1 MLVLSA
7 RGGEYGGKLSRP
19 KTCSEGLLSTSSA
32 ATVPAVRKLVALIV
46 MLVGAGALTPSS
58 SALARDVVRFVD
70 DDARGPGP
78 WREHQVRLDRPAEHA
93 FVDDNVIDEQ
103 SPRMAQL
110 ASSAAGLF
118 LKLVN
123 EQLKGRIDPRSI
135 TYVAPAGVVLEDV
148 VLTAPGGKPVAR
160 IGYAKVELSLGALFA
175 GEIAIS
181 KIEID
186 KPQLV
191 LEMVNGK
198 LNLLEALTPRK
209 PPDPTNKDEP
219 GKGTFRID
227 DIRLTNGGFR
237 FNDGE
242 NVTLVF
248 DNINARASVDVN
260 LGTSAVVV
268 DVSSLAVSSGSVR
281 LKPLDIPLRAMR
293 AERVRFVTDRVE
305 VTKLTG
311 TTLGGVDGKGPSAR
325 FNVTGRVGIEGDGN
339 MQIAGNID
347 VDAGAWPDRLEPLPF
362 LAPVVKGNLTVTG
375 PFAKP
380 IIDIDAALGSATLYG
395 YAIDS
400 GRAVVRITPALV
412 TLKEG
417 TVVRLGR
424 GTAKVTGDVVLPA
437 DTAPLKLNLY
447 ARVAD
452 LPLGVALAPAELD
465 TPLRGTLG
473 GSLHLTGT
481 AGEKTALVVDGDI
494 YARHGQL
501 FDVHLPAELD
511 GEVRVA
517 ISADMVTLKTVTLKD
532 PLGGTRIAIDGDVDL
547 KNERLALT
555 FAASLPSVSAL
566 LPTMLPSDLKINAA
580 KVTGAVSG
588 PFKNVVVD
596 VAALVADGNAYGTPL
611 QAIEATVR
619 VTPKEVRITGGK
631 GVVAGGALTQSV
643 PLVLTLGKNIG
654 FASGTFAVRQV
665 DLAKI
670 TLPDGKPLPL
680 TGILDV
686 EASLKGTTKAPRVLV
701 RAAAAAVTAANEN
714 LGDVTAA
721 FVVTLDALDF
731 ERITVASPMITASS
745 SSLRLELKDMRISGS
760 VDIAELELSA
770 IQAAAP
776 AKVRGT
782 TRGSIVVAG
791 TVDAPLVSGSLAV
804 RDLSASGVDFGQGV
818 INLGVAPDKL
828 GKKGDLE
835 VSVATVLAT
844 TATAR
849 AASTSWR
856 VQAAYAVQRE
866 VMNVEAHVRNVDLAL
881 LKPYLGSAVVPLE
894 GIVDGAVTA
903 YGTLQ
908 KPTVALRL
916 RVPNLVAILDDGN
929 DTGATG
935 GKAGA
940 ARSGDKHDTTAR
952 VRELGPVFVE
962 ARLDDG
968 TVTGR
973 VCAFTDV
980 GASVPEEDESDRPCE
995 EPQRVWATIAGTVM
1009 PMEPSAQLQVDAVV
1023 SEAHIEELV
1032 PALKEIDVGVGGRVR
1047 VAASIDVPKGGPVT
1061 FVVSARLQNL
1071 TVRAPG
1077 APAIQLVNPVDI
1089 DYVDN
1094 RAVIGSEPARFVTA
1108 RDGFDLVVAAG
1119 SSVGSEDID
1128 ISVDGQL
1135 ALSALKLISSEIANA
1150 AGTANTHIKVSGKFA
1165 DGIVV
1170 EGVVVPEA
1178 GARITPRALG
1188 QPIIFDNAR
1197 ISLKPD
1203 VDDATLLRVTF
1214 DGVCERATREN
1225 CPLRATIGNG
1235 GNGKVQL
1242 RGSVL
1247 ARTSREGQESWVK
1260 RYDVA
1265 VSATS
1270 VELKAA
1276 DVGRIEASMDVAL
1289 IGDAPAPVLR
1299 GRVDVTDGLFRKDF
1313 EVSNFILTQAPARP
1327 SAPLSETLAPLGLD
1341 GMTFDLV
1348 ASMQNVRAKA
1358 RVNAFSIDA
1367 SLRGDLRISRTLSFP
1382 ALDGAVEVESG
1393 TVDFPRARFEIMEM
1407 QLQFPTTAEGS
1418 IRPVLHLS
1426 ARAELAPGAAG
1437 NSVEVPIDL
1446 TIDGGFDAMQLD
1458 LVAVDPNR
1466 VWTRSELFAYILF
1479 GVIPSDAGGANL
1491 VSTSVDVASRAAL
1504 RELAAPVNREVE
1516 SLVESGLGLDVNID
1530 VVSGF
1535 QLQLGQR
1542 LVLEGPGLLSQA
1554 PVADTTTTTTTA
1566 ATTSVTTD
1574 AVRVRLLLFDHL
1586 PVGRA
1591 LSAEGRFGVASDLR
1605 LSWRLFEE

>member
-1 MLVLSA
+1 M
-7 RGGEYGGKLSRP
+7 
-19 KTCSEGLLSTSSA
+19 
-32 ATVPAVRKLVALIV
+32 RKLVALIV
-46 MLVGAGALTPSS
+46 MLVGVGALSPSLP
-58 SALARDVVRFVD
+58 ARARDRVTAD
-70 DDARGPGP
+70 DDDIRGPGP
-78 WREHQVRLDRPAEHA
+78 WREHQPRVHSFDDDDAELGI
-93 FVDDNVIDEQ
+93 VDDVGASLVIDEE

-123 EQLKGRIDPRSI
+123 EQLKGRIDPRSVA
-135 TYVAPAGVVLEDV
+135 YVAPAGVVLEDV

-160 IGYAKVELSLGALFA
+160 IGYAKVELSLSALFA

-191 LEMVNGK
+191 LEMINGK

-209 PPDPTNKDEP
+209 PPDPNKKDEP

-227 DIRLTNGGFR
+227 DIRMTNGGFR

-260 LGTSAVVV
+260 LATSAVVV
-268 DVSSLAVSSGSVR
+268 DVSTLAVSSGSVR
-281 LKPLDIPLRAMR
+281 LKPLDIPLRAMK
-293 AERVRFVTDRVE
+293 AEHVRFVTDRVE
-305 VTKLTG
+305 VTGLTG
-311 TTLGGVDGKGPSAR
+311 TTLGGMDGKGPSAR

-362 LAPVVKGNLTVTG
+362 LAPAVRGNLTVTG
-375 PFAKP
+375 AFAKP
-380 IIDIDAALGSATLYG
+380 TIDLDAALGSASLFG

-400 GRAVVRITPALV
+400 GRAVVRITPSLV

-437 DTAPLKLNLY
+437 DTAPLKLDLR

-481 AGEKTALVVDGDI
+481 AGEKTALVVAGDI

-501 FDVHLPAELD
+501 FDIHLPAELD

-517 ISADMVTLKTVTLKD
+517 ISTDKVTLRTVNLRD
-532 PLGGTRIAIDGDVDL
+532 PLGGTRIGVDGDVDL

-555 FAASLPSVSAL
+555 FAASVPSVSAL
-566 LPTMLPSDLKINAA
+566 MPTLLPADLKVNAA
-580 KVTGAVSG
+580 EATGSISG
-588 PFKNVVVD
+588 GFKNVVVD
-596 VAALVADGNAYGTPL
+596 VNAKVASGNAYGTP
-611 QAIEATVR
+611 IETVTAKAR
-619 VTPKEVRITGGK
+619 VTPKEVRIEGATGL
-631 GVVAGGALTQSV
+631 VAGGTLKQSV

-654 FASGTFAVRQV
+654 FASGTFLVSKV
-665 DLAKI
+665 DIAKI
-670 TLPDGKPLPL
+670 TLPDGSALPL
-680 TGILDV
+680 TGVLDV

-701 RAAAAAVTAANEN
+701 RAAAGGVTAADED

-721 FVVTLDALDF
+721 FVVTLDALAF
-731 ERITVASPMITASS
+731 ERLTVESPMITASS
-745 SSLRLELKDMRISGS
+745 SSLRLELKDMRVSGS
-760 VDIAELELSA
+760 VDIDDLELSA
-770 IQAAAP
+770 IKAAAP

-782 TRGSIVVAG
+782 ARGSIVLNG
-791 TVDAPLVSGSLAV
+791 TIEAPLISGSLGV
-804 RDLSASGVDFGQGV
+804 RDLAASGVDFGQGV
-818 INLGVAPDKL
+818 VNLGVAADKL

-835 VSVATVLAT
+835 VSVATVLST
-844 TATAR
+844 MATAR
-849 AASTSWR
+849 APATSWR
-856 VQAAYAVQRE
+856 VQAAYALQRE
-866 VMNVEAHVRNVDLAL
+866 IMNVEAHVRNVDLAL
-881 LKPYLGSAVVPLE
+881 LRPYLGGAVVPLE
-894 GIVDGAVTA
+894 GVVNGAITA
-903 YGTLQ
+903 HGSLA
-908 KPTVALRL
+908 KPTAAVRL
-916 RVPNLVAILDDGN
+916 LVPNLVAVIDDGKAS
-929 DTGATG
+929 T
-935 GKAGA
+935 KVAGA
-940 ARSGDKHDTTAR
+940 DKPATTTTATKVAPRSTDRDDATVRSR
-952 VRELGPVFVE
+952 VLGPVFVE
-962 ARLDDG
+962 VHLDEG
-968 TVTGR
+968 ALTGR
-973 VCAFTDV
+973 VCAFPDP
-980 GASVPEEDESDRPCE
+980 GAVVPAEDESDRPCE
-995 EPQRVWATIAGTVM
+995 EPQRVWATVSGTVM

-1047 VAASIDVPKGGPVT
+1047 VAASVDVPKDGPVT
-1061 FVVSARLQNL
+1061 FGVSARLQAL

-1094 RAVIGSEPARFVTA
+1094 RAVIGAEPARFVTA
-1108 RDGFDLVVAAG
+1108 RDGFDLVIAAG

-1128 ISVDGQL
+1128 VAVDGQL
-1135 ALSALKLISSEIANA
+1135 ALSALKLVSSEIANA

-1165 DGIVV
+1165 DGIVIEGIV
-1170 EGVVVPEA
+1170 EPES

-1203 VDDATLLRVTF
+1203 ADDGSLLRVTF
-1214 DGVCERATREN
+1214 DGVCKRATREN

-1235 GNGKVQL
+1235 GGGKVQL

-1247 ARTSREGQESWVK
+1247 ARTSREGQEPWIK

-1270 VELKAA
+1270 VEIKAG
-1276 DVGRIEASMDVAL
+1276 DLGRIEASMDVAL
-1289 IGDAPAPVLR
+1289 VGDAPAPVLR

-1341 GMTFDLV
+1341 GLTFDLV

-1393 TVDFPRARFEIMEM
+1393 TVDFPRARFEIIEM
-1407 QLQFPTTAEGS
+1407 QLQFPTTAEGT
-1418 IRPVLHLS
+1418 IKPVLHLS
-1426 ARAELAPGAAG
+1426 ARSELAPGAAG
-1437 NSVEVPIDL
+1437 NSVEVPVDL

-1479 GVIPSDAGGANL
+1479 GVIPSDAGGADL

-1535 QLQLGQR
+1535 QVQLGQR

-1586 PVGRA
+1586 PIGRA

>member
-1 MLVLSA
+1 MRTLLALVV
-7 RGGEYGGKLSRP
+7 
-19 KTCSEGLLSTSSA
+19 LLSG
-32 ATVPAVRKLVALIV
+32 
-46 MLVGAGALTPSS
+46 VGAFASSTTAGANAVLDDRLVS
-58 SALARDVVRFVD
+58 DV
-70 DDARGPGP
+70 RGPGP
-78 WREHQVRLDRPAEHA
+78 WREHHPRAARFNDAHDA
-93 FVDDNVIDEQ
+93 DNIDDGNHPFVIDEG

-123 EQLKGRIDPRSI
+123 EQLKGRIDPRSVA
-135 TYVAPAGVVLEDV
+135 YVAPAGVVLEDV

-160 IGYAKVELSLGALFA
+160 IGYAKVELSLSALFA
-175 GEIAIS
+175 GDIVIS

-191 LEMVNGK
+191 LEIDDGK
-198 LNLLEALTPRK
+198 LNLLEALTPRT
-209 PPDPTNKDEP
+209 PPDPNKKNQP
-219 GKGTFRID
+219 GSGSFRID

-248 DNINARASVDVN
+248 DNINARASVDVDLATN
-260 LGTSAVVV
+260 DVVV
-268 DVSSLAVSSGSVR
+268 DVSSLAVNSGSVK

-293 AERVRFVTDRVE
+293 AEHVRFIANRVE
-305 VTKLTG
+305 VTKLKG
-311 TTLGGVDGKGPSAR
+311 AALGGMDGKGPAAR
-325 FNVTGRVGIEGDGN
+325 FDVTGWVGIEGDGN
-339 MQIAGNID
+339 LQIAGAID
-347 VDAGAWPDRLEPLPF
+347 VDAGAWPDRLAPLPF
-362 LAPVVKGNLTVTG
+362 LAPVVRGNLTVTG

-380 IIDIDAALGSATLYG
+380 IIDIDAALGAATLYG

-400 GRAVVRITPALV
+400 GRAVVRISPSVV
-412 TLKEG
+412 TVKEG
-417 TVVRLGR
+417 TALRLGR
-424 GTAKVTGDVVLPA
+424 GTAKVTGDVVLA
-437 DTAPLKLNLY
+437 AGDAPLSLDLR
-447 ARVAD
+447 ARVSD
-452 LPLGVALAPAELD
+452 LALGVALAPAELD
-465 TPLRGTLG
+465 TALRGTLG

-481 AGEKTALVVDGDI
+481 AGEQTAIVVAGDI

-501 FDVHLPAELD
+501 FDIHLPAELD
-511 GEVRVA
+511 GEVRVG
-517 ISADMVTLKTVTLKD
+517 ITGEKVTLRTVNLRD
-532 PLGGTRIAIDGDVDL
+532 PLGGTRIAVDGDVDL

-555 FAASLPSVSAL
+555 FDASVPSLSAL
-566 LPTMLPSDLKINAA
+566 MPTMLPEDLQINAA
-580 KVTGAVSG
+580 EGKGSISG

-596 VAALVADGNAYGTPL
+596 VAAKVASGNAYGTPFEN
-611 QAIEATVR
+611 IEATAR

-631 GVVAGGALTQSV
+631 GLVAGGVLKQSV
-643 PLVLTLGKNIG
+643 PLVLTLGKTVG
-654 FASGTFAVRQV
+654 FASGTFAVSNV
-665 DLAKI
+665 DMAKI
-670 TLPDGKPLPL
+670 TLPDGSALPV
-680 TGILDV
+680 TGILNV
-686 EASLKGTTKAPRVLV
+686 EASLKGTTKAPRVFV
-701 RAAAAAVTAANEN
+701 RAAAGGVTAADED

-731 ERITVASPMITASS
+731 ETITVASPMITASS
-745 SSLRLELKDMRISGS
+745 SSLRLELKDMRVSGAI
-760 VDIAELELSA
+760 DIADLELSA
-770 IQAAAP
+770 IKAAAT

-782 TRGSIVVAG
+782 ARGTIVVNG
-791 TVDAPLVSGSLAV
+791 TVQEPLVNGSLGV
-804 RDLSASGVDFGQGV
+804 RGLSASGVDFGQGV
-818 INLGVAPDKL
+818 VTLGVRPDTL

-835 VSVATVLAT
+835 VTVATVLAT
-844 TATAR
+844 APTAR
-849 AASTSWR
+849 SVSTSWR
-856 VQAAYAVQRE
+856 VQAAYAIQRE
-866 VMNVEAHVRNVDLAL
+866 LMNVQAHVRNVDLAL
-881 LKPYLGSAVVPLE
+881 LKPYLGSAVVPLA
-894 GIVDGAVTA
+894 GVVNGTITA
-903 YGTLQ
+903 SGSLAR
-908 KPTVALRL
+908 PTATVRL
-916 RVPNLVAILDDGN
+916 LVPNLVATLDDGK
-929 DTGATG
+929 DSAEGAT
-935 GKAGA
+935 KRTKNATITTAGA
-940 ARSGDKHDTTAR
+940 NDDSTAR
-952 VRELGPVFVE
+952 ERILGPVFVE
-962 ARLDDG
+962 AHLDEG
-968 TVTGR
+968 SLTGR
-973 VCAFTDV
+973 ICAFPDT
-980 GASVPEEDESDRPCE
+980 GAVVPSEDEGDRPCE
-995 EPQRVWATIAGTVM
+995 QPQRVWATVSGIVL

-1023 SEAHIEELV
+1023 SEGHIEELV
-1032 PALKEIDVGVGGRVR
+1032 PALAELDVGVGGRVR
-1047 VAASIDVPKGGPVT
+1047 VAASVDIPKDGPVT
-1061 FVVSARLQNL
+1061 FGVSARLQAL

-1094 RAVIGSEPARFVTA
+1094 RAVIGAEPARFVTA
-1108 RDGFDLVVAAG
+1108 KEGFDLVIAAG

-1128 ISVDGQL
+1128 LSVDGQL
-1135 ALSALKLISSEIANA
+1135 ALSALKLVSNEIANA
-1150 AGTANTHIKVSGKFA
+1150 AGTANTHIRVSGRFA
-1165 DGIVV
+1165 DGIVI
-1170 EGVVVPEA
+1170 EGVVEPEA
-1178 GARITPRALG
+1178 GARITPRALA
-1188 QPIIFDNAR
+1188 QPVIFDSAR

-1203 VDDATLLRVTF
+1203 VDDPSMLRVSF
-1214 DGVCERATREN
+1214 DGVCQRAASEN

-1235 GNGKVQL
+1235 GNGKVAL
-1242 RGSVL
+1242 RGSLL
-1247 ARTSREGQESWVK
+1247 ARTSREGQQPWVQ
-1260 RYDVA
+1260 RYDLA
-1265 VSATS
+1265 VSANS
-1270 VELKAA
+1270 VEIKAG
-1276 DVGRIEASMDVAL
+1276 DLGRIEASLDVAL
-1289 IGDAPAPVLR
+1289 VGDAPAPVLR

-1341 GMTFDLV
+1341 GLTFDLV

-1367 SLRGDLRISRTLSFP
+1367 SLRGDLRISRTISFP

-1393 TVDFPRARFEIMEM
+1393 TVDFPRARFDIIEM
-1407 QLQFPTTAEGS
+1407 QLQFPTTAEGT

-1437 NSVEVPIDL
+1437 NAVEVPVDL

-1516 SLVESGLGLDVNID
+1516 SLVENGLGLDVNID

-1566 ATTSVTTD
+1566 ATTSATTD

-1586 PVGRA
+1586 PIGRA